1 MNFLNILVHFL
12 LLIAIVKIMGEK
24 NLDGGLGF
32 GRKRPYMIYIWSLL
46 EGLFW
51 VLGGFGV
58 GAWEGFS
65 GSVLATGSR

>member
-1 MNFLNILVHFL
+1 
-12 LLIAIVKIMGEK
+12 MGEK